1 MNSIL
6 TSVKKLLGIAEE
18 CTDFDADVVMYVNS
32 ALFVLSQIGVGPVG
46 FTITGSEETWEQ
58 FSPDKAKNEA
68 VKAYL
73 GVKVRLLGFDPP
85 QSSSTMEAMKNAVA
99 EMEWRLKEEFD
110 EPLGAG
116 ATAAERIKEA
126 VGLHVEDGRM
136 QVEHIDEATGE
147 TVSDALAT
155 EKTGKGISE
164 QLGKILEKLNGYRS
178 KRPSRK
184 HGMWQYTSKGS
195 VPGVSGVVDLNHA
208 YKDYPGIIK
217 RAGLTQ
223 MKEA

>member
-46 FTITGSEETWEQ
+46 GFTITGSEETWEQ
-58 FSPDKAKNEA
+58 FSADKLKNEA

-85 QSSSTMEAMKNAVA
+85 QSSSTMEAMKNTVA
-99 EMEWRLKEEFD
+99 EMEWRLREEFN
-110 EPLGAG
+110 EPLGTG
-116 ATAAERIKEA
+116 ATAADHIKDA
-126 VGLHVEDGRM
+126 IGLHVENGRM
-136 QVEHIDEATGE
+136 QVEHTDEVTGE

-164 QLGKILEKLNGYRS
+164 QLGNILEKLNS
-178 KRPSRK
+178 
-184 HGMWQYTSKGS
+184 
-195 VPGVSGVVDLNHA
+195 
-208 YKDYPGIIK
+208 
-217 RAGLTQ
+217 
-223 MKEA
+223 

>member
-58 FSPDKAKNEA
+58 FSTDKLKSEA

-73 GVKVRLLGFDPP
+73 AVKVRLLGFDPP

-110 EPLGAG
+110 EPLGTG

-126 VGLHVEDGRM
+126 VGLHVEDGKM
-136 QVEHIDEATGE
+136 QVEHIDETTGE

-164 QLGKILEKLNGYRS
+164 QLGNILEKLNG
-178 KRPSRK
+178 
-184 HGMWQYTSKGS
+184 
-195 VPGVSGVVDLNHA
+195 
-208 YKDYPGIIK
+208 
-217 RAGLTQ
+217 
-223 MKEA
+223 

>member
-1 MNSIL
+1 MSSIL
-6 TSVKKLLGIAEE
+6 TSVKKLLGLAEE

-46 FTITGSEETWEQ
+46 GFTITGSEETWEQ
-58 FSPDKAKNEA
+58 FSADKLKNEA

-85 QSSSTMEAMKNAVA
+85 QSSSTMEAMKNTVA

-110 EPLGAG
+110 EPLGTG
-116 ATAAERIKEA
+116 TTAAERIKEA
-126 VGLHVEDGRM
+126 VGLHVE
-136 QVEHIDEATGE
+136 HTDEVTDE

-164 QLGKILEKLNGYRS
+164 QLGNILEKLNG
-178 KRPSRK
+178 
-184 HGMWQYTSKGS
+184 
-195 VPGVSGVVDLNHA
+195 
-208 YKDYPGIIK
+208 
-217 RAGLTQ
+217 
-223 MKEA
+223 

>member
-46 FTITGSEETWEQ
+46 GFTITGSEETWEQ
-58 FSPDKAKNEA
+58 FSPDKLKNEA

-85 QSSSTMEAMKNAVA
+85 QSSSTMEAMKNTVA
-99 EMEWRLKEEFD
+99 EMEWRLREEFD
-110 EPLGAG
+110 EPLGTG
-116 ATAAERIKEA
+116 TTTAERIKEA
-126 VGLHVEDGRM
+126 VGLHVENGRM
-136 QVEHIDEATGE
+136 PVEHTDEVTGE

-155 EKTGKGISE
+155 EKTGKDISE
-164 QLGKILEKLNGYRS
+164 QLGNILEKLNG
-178 KRPSRK
+178 
-184 HGMWQYTSKGS
+184 
-195 VPGVSGVVDLNHA
+195 
-208 YKDYPGIIK
+208 
-217 RAGLTQ
+217 
-223 MKEA
+223 

>member
-58 FSPDKAKNEA
+58 FSTDKLKNEA

-73 GVKVRLLGFDPP
+73 AVKVRLLGFDPP

-99 EMEWRLKEEFD
+99 EMEWRLN
-110 EPLGAG
+110 
-116 ATAAERIKEA
+116 
-126 VGLHVEDGRM
+126 
-136 QVEHIDEATGE
+136 VEHDN
-147 TVSDALAT
+147 S
-155 EKTGKGISE
+155 EKE
-164 QLGKILEKLNGYRS
+164 
-178 KRPSRK
+178 
-184 HGMWQYTSKGS
+184 
-195 VPGVSGVVDLNHA
+195 V
-208 YKDYPGIIK
+208 
-217 RAGLTQ
+217 
-223 MKEA
+223 

>member
-46 FTITGSEETWEQ
+46 GFTITGSEETWEQ
-58 FSPDKAKNEA
+58 FSADKLKNEA

-85 QSSSTMEAMKNAVA
+85 QSSSTMEAMKNTVA
-99 EMEWRLKEEFD
+99 EMEWRLREEFD
-110 EPLGAG
+110 EPLGTG
-116 ATAAERIKEA
+116 ATAADHIKNA
-126 VGLHVEDGRM
+126 IGLHVE
-136 QVEHIDEATGE
+136 HTDEVTGE

-164 QLGKILEKLNGYRS
+164 QLGNTLEKLNS
-178 KRPSRK
+178 
-184 HGMWQYTSKGS
+184 
-195 VPGVSGVVDLNHA
+195 
-208 YKDYPGIIK
+208 
-217 RAGLTQ
+217 
-223 MKEA
+223 